1 MASEPNDLDQYVAY
15 VRAELNKGKYTA
27 FEFMS
32 RERLREILDALTEA
46 RAALAVQART
56 HVVETPVLVQ
66 ASRRTAY
73 QPQGTPGAPAVTD
86 EELTQ
91 LAERLARGYTMS
103 MYATQG
109 DMLLDREG
117 DRKAASSAIL
127 SLMRERD
134 ELALQAQTEWDNAHK
149 ANARATLAES
159 RLARA
164 VEGLKDI
171 LATLVATTALV
182 IRAEDAKKQPS
193 KVVAS
198 NTMFHQMLVDYDN
211 ATIRARSILSEI
223 TEAKGSDATG
233 AQKDAVRDE

>member
-86 EELTQ
+86 LPENAMPSADWKLDSYRWRGRVLTGKFGHWCPDWDFLPIDETCPEWPCVCAKEL
-91 LAERLARGYTMS
+91 GYVP
-103 MYATQG
+103 
-109 DMLLDREG
+109 
-117 DRKAASSAIL
+117 SA
-127 SLMRERD
+127 D
-134 ELALQAQTEWDNAHK
+134 
-149 ANARATLAES
+149 
-159 RLARA
+159 
-164 VEGLKDI
+164 
-171 LATLVATTALV
+171 
-182 IRAEDAKKQPS
+182 
-193 KVVAS
+193 
-198 NTMFHQMLVDYDN
+198 
-211 ATIRARSILSEI
+211 
-223 TEAKGSDATG
+223 
-233 AQKDAVRDE
+233 DAVHDSKGTVWEDLDLDPPETFP

>member
-86 EELTQ
+86 D
-91 LAERLARGYTMS
+91 AADFREREMVRGYIDGS
-103 MYATQG
+103 HAHGSAEPPSGCSAAYRHG
-109 DMLLDREG
+109 WLNGRD
-117 DRKAASSAIL
+117 DRKQKPRDRASVL
-127 SLMRERD
+127 R
-134 ELALQAQTEWDNAHK
+134 
-149 ANARATLAES
+149 ARA
-159 RLARA
+159 
-164 VEGLKDI
+164 DMI
-171 LATLVATTALV
+171 L
-182 IRAEDAKKQPS
+182 
-193 KVVAS
+193 
-198 NTMFHQMLVDYDN
+198 
-211 ATIRARSILSEI
+211 
-223 TEAKGSDATG
+223 G
-233 AQKDAVRDE
+233 DEP

>member
-134 ELALQAQTEWDNAHK
+134 EAK
-149 ANARATLAES
+149 ARATLA
-159 RLARA
+159 
-164 VEGLKDI
+164 VEGWQTILDFPDHVRSVTLDALK
-171 LATLVATTALV
+171 
-182 IRAEDAKKQPS
+182 Q
-193 KVVAS
+193 
-198 NTMFHQMLVDYDN
+198 
-211 ATIRARSILSEI
+211 RARYILSDI
-223 TEAKGSDATG
+223 TEEKG
-233 AQKDAVRDE
+233 E